1 MKVLLIILP
10 NHSLIES
17 RQCQESKRKRNSDA
31 AHKASWCP
39 GEVSPDPP
47 TFSGPAQTTH
57 QSIST
62 LSSNS
67 TAGKLLL
74 ITSVIGDI
82 SHDVQEVNLS
92 PLTPVLKDCIQ
103 KPENGRRLNTTSPA
117 QHKAY
122 TLTKFMGNFL
132 I

>member
-1 MKVLLIILP
+1 M
-10 NHSLIES
+10 
-17 RQCQESKRKRNSDA
+17 
-31 AHKASWCP
+31 
-39 GEVSPDPP
+39 SPDNARKAKEKETAMQPIKPHGALGKYPKIHPP
-47 TFSGPAQTTH
+47 PSLSGPAQTTH

-67 TAGKLLL
+67 TAGKILL

-103 KPENGRRLNTTSPA
+103 KPENGRRLKHYIPSTTYVFESLYP
-117 QHKAY
+117 HKIH
-122 TLTKFMGNFL
+122 G
-132 I
+132 